1 MLSAMSGA
9 KDDSKDAHDL
19 DKVYANTVM
28 YSMLNSMV
36 SSATGQSNNLP
47 EFKKYLENP
56 DNKIHDYISGIQYT
70 YDMGFAVY
78 TEDPNGTVIKADTTE
93 LLQNVMKSMYGGD
106 YTAYFDSMGGFYSG
120 FNVWQELLSGEDG
133 ELVSASTPESVRRDL
148 RLLAAGLQ
156 RGRARCGQKQRDLRP
171 DALCP
176 RA

>member
-9 KDDSKDAHDL
+9 KDDSADAHDL

-70 YDMGFAVY
+70 YDMASPSIPR
-78 TEDPNGTVIKADTTE
+78 TP
-93 LLQNVMKSMYGGD
+93 
-106 YTAYFDSMGGFYSG
+106 TAPSS
-120 FNVWQELLSGEDG
+120 
-133 ELVSASTPESVRRDL
+133 
-148 RLLAAGLQ
+148 
-156 RGRARCGQKQRDLRP
+156 RP
-171 DALCP
+171 TRPSCCKTS
-176 RA
+176 